1 MSELPI
7 VVIGAG
13 PIGLAAAA
21 HLHEYNN
28 QFLVLDKGP
37 KAASNILEWGHVQL
51 FSPWEFNI
59 NEAAKKLLQ
68 KTDWVE
74 PKANKLPTGKE
85 LVDEYLEPLSTHPQ
99 LKERILYNAEVMNIT
114 KKNTDKMKS
123 NSREHQPFILYVNLN
138 GNMEKIEAKAVIDA
152 TGTWNHPNPP
162 FADGV
167 WGNEVLKN
175 KLHTHIPNFHEEQ
188 ETFKNKH
195 VAVIGSGHSAL
206 NTLIDLTEL
215 KKKFPNTEIS
225 WIIRKQHVG
234 EAFGGE
240 MNDELQARGEL
251 GTQAHRIVDNG
262 HVKVLTG
269 FYVEE
274 ITDQNEQLEIKST
287 NGEILSEVDEIVV
300 NTGARPDF
308 SFSNEIRL
316 DIDPAVESTHEL
328 APLIDPNLH
337 SCGTV
342 RPHGET
348 ELRQPE
354 QGFYIAGVKSYG
366 RAPTF
371 LMATGYEQVRSI
383 VAYLSGDEEEARKV
397 KLKLPETGVCK
408 VDSTPIPLE
417 INGLNTTSSCCA
429 TSCNE

>member
-7 VVIGAG
+7 VIIGAG
-13 PIGLAAAA
+13 PVGLAAAA
-21 HLHEYNN
+21 HLIEYD
-28 QFLVLDKGP
+28 QGFLVLEKGS
-37 KAASNILEWGHVQL
+37 KVADNILEWGHVQL

-74 PKANKLPTGKE
+74 PKADKLPTGKE
-85 LVDEYLEPLSTHPQ
+85 LVDEYLEPLSNHPQ
-99 LKERILYNAEVMNIT
+99 LKERILYNAEVTNIT

-123 NSREHQPFILYVNLN
+123 NSREQQPFILYVNLN
-138 GNMEKIEAKAVIDA
+138 GSIKKVEAKAVIDA
-152 TGTWNHPNPP
+152 TGTWSHPNPP

-167 WGNEVLKN
+167 WSNEALKG
-175 KLHTHIPNFHEEQ
+175 KSHTHIPNLLEEQ
-188 ETFKNKH
+188 AVFKNKH
-195 VAVIGSGHSAL
+195 VAVVGSGHSAL
-206 NTLIDLTEL
+206 NTLIDLAKL
-215 KKKFPNTEIS
+215 KNKFPNTEIS
-225 WIIRKQHVG
+225 WIIRKKHVH

-240 MNDELQARGEL
+240 ANDELQARGEL
-251 GTQAHRIVDNG
+251 GKQAHQLVDHGLVN
-262 HVKVLTG
+262 VLTG

-274 ITDQNEQLEIKST
+274 ITEKNGHFEIKGT
-287 NGEILSEVDEIVV
+287 NEEILNEVDEIIV

-308 SFSNEIRL
+308 SFLNEIRL
-316 DIDPAVESTHEL
+316 GIDPAVESTREL

-342 RPHGET
+342 RPHGEK

-354 QGFYIAGVKSYG
+354 HGFYIAGVKSYG

-383 VAYLSGDEEEARKV
+383 VAYLAGDKEEARKV
-397 KLKLPETGVCK
+397 KLNLPETGVCK
-408 VDSTPIPLE
+408 VSPISIPLE
-417 INGLNTTSSCCA
+417 IKGVNTGSSCC
-429 TSCNE
+429 TTNCN

>member
-21 HLHEYNN
+21 HLNEYNQ
-28 QFLVLDKGP
+28 QFLVLEKGP
-37 KAASNILEWGHVQL
+37 KVASNILEWEHVQL

-68 KTDWVE
+68 KTNWIE
-74 PKANKLPTGKE
+74 PKADKLPTGKE
-85 LVDEYLEPLSTHPQ
+85 LVDEYLEPLSNHPQ
-99 LKERILYNAEVMNIT
+99 FKERILYNAEVMNIT

-123 NSREHQPFILYVNLN
+123 NSREQQPFILYVNLN
-138 GNMEKIEAKAVIDA
+138 GNMEKIEVKAVIDA
-152 TGTWNHPNPP
+152 AGTWNHPNPP

-167 WGNEVLKN
+167 WSDEALKN
-175 KLHTHIPNFHEEQ
+175 KLYTHIPNIHEEQ
-188 ETFKNKH
+188 EIFKNKH

-215 KKKFPNTEIS
+215 KKNFPNTEIS
-225 WIIRKQHVG
+225 WVVRKQHVE

-240 MNDELQARGEL
+240 TNDELQARGEL
-251 GTQAHRIVDNG
+251 GTQAHQLVDNG
-262 HVKVLTG
+262 HVRVFSG
-269 FYVEE
+269 FYTEV
-274 ITDQNEQLEIKST
+274 ITEQNGHFEIKST
-287 NGEILSEVDEIVV
+287 NGEFLSEVDEIVV

-308 SFSNEIRL
+308 SFLNEIRL
-316 DIDPAVESTHEL
+316 DIDPIVESTREL

-342 RPHGET
+342 RPHGEK

-354 QGFYIAGVKSYG
+354 QGFYIVGVKSYG

-383 VAYLSGDEEEARKV
+383 VSYLSGDEEEARKV

-417 INGLNTTSSCCA
+417 INGLNATSSCC
-429 TSCNE
+429 N